1 MIGGP
6 ASMKGLAALAVAA
19 ALSSPAM
26 AAGPAV
32 VAKADLSLWGEPINQ
47 RAGFDK
53 ASRASV
59 MVYVA
64 TIDELRRM
72 TDEAMLGA
80 FNIKSVNR
88 ASVDKWVNKELD
100 LSLANYRVASA
111 DCGKG
116 GKSDKSDKSD
126 SDWTCLDAVPA
137 NASGLVTAVAAW
149 SARVPPAQAAWRT
162 NLAAFS
168 RAYVSEQMRLAALFP
183 KTTSEI
189 DRFNE
194 GEWNGD
200 NLADTQFLLSF
211 DDGPT
216 APGGSTDDTL
226 RMLATTHRTGVFFM
240 LGGNLQTR
248 AGRAG
253 APPLAEAFRGQCVAS
268 HGWEHQSHQRWDA
281 WQDSIKRTHAL
292 LRSTFPEATVLPW
305 FRPPYGQRTA
315 DSGTFFREQNLQ
327 VALWNI
333 DSQDWNA
340 HMSSTDLVDRMVT
353 LMLVKRHGVLLFHDV
368 HPKAYVALPVI
379 FDKLGD
385 AVSWRDCHAAMK

>member
-1 MIGGP
+1 
-6 ASMKGLAALAVAA
+6 
-19 ALSSPAM
+19 M
-26 AAGPAV
+26 AAGPSV

-64 TIDELRRM
+64 TIDDLRRM
-72 TDEAMLGA
+72 TDDAMLTA
-80 FNIKSVNR
+80 FGIKSVNR

-100 LSLANYRVASA
+100 LALANYRAAAA
-111 DCGKG
+111 DCGK
-116 GKSDKSDKSD
+116 SDKPG
-126 SDWTCLDAVPA
+126 SDWTCLDATPS
-137 NASGLVTAVAAW
+137 NASGLVTAVASW
-149 SARVPPAQAAWRT
+149 SARVPPAQGAWRA
-162 NLAAFS
+162 NLAAFA

-189 DRFNE
+189 DRFND

-200 NLADTQFLLSF
+200 NLPDAQFLLTF
-211 DDGPT
+211 DDGPN

-226 RMLATTHRTGVFFM
+226 RMLASTRHNGVFFM
-240 LGGNLQTR
+240 LGGNLQSR

-315 DSGTFFREQNLQ
+315 DSGAFFREQNLQ

-368 HPKAYVALPVI
+368 HPKAHAALPVI

-385 AVSWRDCHAAMK
+385 AVTWRDCRGAMK

>member
-1 MIGGP
+1 MSRRP
-6 ASMKGLAALAVAA
+6 VAVKGLAALAIAA
-19 ALSSPAM
+19 ALAAPHAM

-32 VAKADLSLWGEPINQ
+32 VAKADLSLWGEPINR

-72 TDEAMLGA
+72 TDEAMLAA
-80 FNIKSVNR
+80 FSIKSVNR
-88 ASVDKWVNKELD
+88 ASVDKWVDKELE
-100 LSLANYRVASA
+100 LSLANYRAASV

-116 GKSDKSDKSD
+116 G
-126 SDWTCLDAVPA
+126 DWTCLEATPS
-137 NASGLVTAVAAW
+137 NASGLVSAVASW
-149 SARVPPAQAAWRT
+149 SARVPSAQAAWRA

-189 DRFNE
+189 DRFND

-200 NLADTQFLLSF
+200 NLPDTQFLLTF
-211 DDGPT
+211 DDGPN

-226 RMLATTHRTGVFFM
+226 RMLASTRRTGVFFM

-253 APPLAEAFRGQCVAS
+253 APSLVEAFRGQCVAS
-268 HGWEHQSHQRWDA
+268 HGWEHQSHQRWEA

-315 DSGTFFREQNLQ
+315 DSGSFFREQGLQ

-368 HPKAYVALPVI
+368 HPKAHVALPVI

-385 AVSWRDCHAAMK
+385 AVSWRECREAMK